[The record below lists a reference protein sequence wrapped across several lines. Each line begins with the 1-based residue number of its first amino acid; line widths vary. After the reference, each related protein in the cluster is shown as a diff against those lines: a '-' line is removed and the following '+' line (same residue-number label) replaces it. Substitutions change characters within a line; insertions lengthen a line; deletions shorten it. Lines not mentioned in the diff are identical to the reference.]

1 VLRPVA
7 ITGAG
12 VLMVGLLL
20 LCVQDYLQLDRTV
33 PTMVAANT
41 RATTIV
47 VDKAARKLTL
57 LHNGDVLKA
66 YDVALGH
73 APVGHKQREGD
84 GRTPEGRYVI
94 DSKNPRS
101 HNHLALH
108 VSYPDASDRARALR
122 LGASAGGDIMIHGLH
137 NGLGWLGSVHR
148 AIDWTDGCIAVTNS
162 QIEEIWS
169 LVEVGT
175 PIEIKP

>member
-1 VLRPVA
+1 MSG
-7 ITGAG
+7 TGA
-12 VLMVGLLL
+12 LTIGLLL
-20 LCVQDYLQLDRTV
+20 LSGWDYLQLDRTV
-33 PTMVAANT
+33 PTMTAANAQ
-41 RATTIV
+41 ATAVV
-47 VDKAARKLTL
+47 VDKTARKLTL
-57 LHNGDVLKA
+57 LRNGDALKT

-73 APVGHKQREGD
+73 TPVGPKQREGD

-94 DSKNPRS
+94 DSKNARS

-108 VSYPDASDRARALR
+108 VSYPDATDRARAQR
-122 LGASAGGDIMIHGLH
+122 LGASPGGDIMIHGLH
-137 NGLGWLGSVHR
+137 NGLGWLGRLHR
-148 AIDWTDGCIAVTNS
+148 AIDWTNGCIAVTNS

>member
-1 VLRPVA
+1 MAV
-7 ITGAG
+7 GA
-12 VLMVGLLL
+12 LTIGLLL
-20 LCVQDYLQLDRTV
+20 LSGLDYLQLDRTV
-33 PTMVAANT
+33 PTMAATNAQ
-41 RATTIV
+41 ATAIV
-47 VDKAARKLTL
+47 VDKAGRKLTL
-57 LHNGDVLKA
+57 LHNGDVLKI

-73 APVGHKQREGD
+73 APIGPKQREGD

-108 VSYPDASDRARALR
+108 VSYPDAGDRAKALR

>member
-1 VLRPVA
+1 VLRQIA
-7 ITGAG
+7 IGGAG
-12 VLMVGLLL
+12 GLTIGLLL
-20 LCVQDYLQLDRTV
+20 LSGWDYLQLDRTV
-33 PTMVAANT
+33 PKMAAANAQ
-41 RATTIV
+41 ATAIV
-47 VDKAARKLTL
+47 VDKAAHKLTL

-66 YDVALGH
+66 YDVALGR
-73 APVGHKQREGD
+73 APIGPKQREGD

-94 DSKNPRS
+94 DFKNPRS

-108 VSYPDASDRARALR
+108 VSYPDATDRARALR
-122 LGASAGGDIMIHGLH
+122 LGAPAGGDIMVHGLH

-162 QIEEIWS
+162 QIDEIWS
-169 LVEVGT
+169 LVEIGT

>member
-1 VLRPVA
+1 MLT
-7 ITGAG
+7 I
-12 VLMVGLLL
+12 GLFLL
-20 LCVQDYLQLDRTV
+20 SGRDYLQLDRTV
-33 PTMVAANT
+33 PTMTAANAQ
-41 RATTIV
+41 ATAIM
-47 VDKAARKLTL
+47 VDKSARKLTL
-57 LHNGDVLKA
+57 LRNGNVLKT
-66 YDVALGH
+66 YSVALGH
-73 APVGHKQREGD
+73 APIGPKQREGD

-101 HNHLALH
+101 HNHLGLH
-108 VSYPDASDRARALR
+108 VSYPDATDRARALQ

-137 NGLGWLGSVHR
+137 NGLGWLRSVHR

-162 QIEEIWS
+162 QMEEIWS